1 MLPEKLQEEGRCGEC
16 DCDEGLDFSF
26 SFAFQPII
34 DVDNRDVYAYEAL
47 VRGTQGEGAHTI
59 LPGQALKSCRNPF
72 SRRIN
77 SLKLVPVHCTSV
89 LFISSYQGRCV
100 CFIVF

>member
-1 MLPEKLQEEGRCGEC
+1 MTLPEKLHEKGRCGEC

-47 VRGTQGEGAHTI
+47 VRGTQGEGA
-59 LPGQALKSCRNPF
+59 
-72 SRRIN
+72 
-77 SLKLVPVHCTSV
+77 
-89 LFISSYQGRCV
+89 
-100 CFIVF
+100 